1 MSSPQNDT
9 ADRRLAPV
17 TGSASPLTDDAW
29 ESFNRQT
36 ARELMRVCY
45 DEANR
50 LANHGSNGLEK
61 LVMSQL
67 YDAAN
72 DAKKK
77 LNDQALA
84 QPGRNQTVV
93 QPFIADEA
101 PLGTTVQIG
110 CDTPDERIARSEF
123 HRYLFQYFEQLTSGQ
138 TGWGVDFNAWL
149 EMARGWKHHG
159 RKKYERIMSIG
170 EMIDSEPNDQTVRA
184 HVTKPNTP

>member
-29 ESFNRQT
+29 ESFNRQACGLHFIAHKMRELEQT

-77 LNDQALA
+77 LNK
-84 QPGRNQTVV
+84 
-93 QPFIADEA
+93 
-101 PLGTTVQIG
+101 
-110 CDTPDERIARSEF
+110 
-123 HRYLFQYFEQLTSGQ
+123 QLS
-138 TGWGVDFNAWL
+138 N
-149 EMARGWKHHG
+149 K
-159 RKKYERIMSIG
+159 
-170 EMIDSEPNDQTVRA
+170 
-184 HVTKPNTP
+184 